1 MGLFNKAQSSA
12 PPSTAPAPRPESP
25 KPQAPGPVAGTTNLT
40 IIAKPATV
48 SGRITGSG
56 DFRIEGRL
64 EGELDA
70 SGGVTVAESGSVK
83 GDLHGRTLT
92 VAGTVKG
99 NVSADERV
107 ELKPTAKLKGNITAP
122 RMHIAEGAT
131 FEGKVFM
138 SGSGSGRKDGG
149 ATEEAEKKGAEK
161 GGEADSGQGPNKAA
175 DREGQNAKTSS

>member
-1 MGLFNKAQSSA
+1 MGLFNKAQPSPS
-12 PPSTAPAPRPESP
+12 PSTAPAPRPESP
-25 KPQAPGPVAGTTNLT
+25 RPQASGPAGGTTNLT
-40 IIAKPATV
+40 VIAKPATFA
-48 SGRITGSG
+48 GRITGSG

-64 EGELDA
+64 EGELDS

-83 GDLHGRTLT
+83 GDLHGRTLM
-92 VAGTVKG
+92 VAGKVNG

-138 SGSGSGRKDGG
+138 SGSGSGRKDSG
-149 ATEEAEKKGAEK
+149 AAEGADKKTAK
-161 GGEADSGQGPNKAA
+161 GGEAGSGQDSGKAGN
-175 DREGQNAKTSS
+175 REGRDAKTSS